1 MKYDIYEI
9 YDIQW
14 MCIFMYVY
22 MYVHIYVCIYAHIL
36 KTKSATL
43 QKIKAKI
50 ADKARNKPV

>member
-1 MKYDIYEI
+1 MK

-36 KTKSATL
+36 KTKTATL

>member
-36 KTKSATL
+36 KTKTA
-43 QKIKAKI
+43 
-50 ADKARNKPV
+50 ARNKPV